1 MIQSGELVKVGINK
15 YRSEKEEE
23 RTIEFHEYDPSLV
36 KRQLKMLT
44 QVKNTRNNQ
53 EVSKCLEKLRTVAQS
68 DENLMPYIID
78 CVRAYAT
85 VGEITTVLKE
95 VFGEFK
101 EPVRI

>member
-1 MIQSGELVKVGINK
+1 
-15 YRSEKEEE
+15 
-23 RTIEFHEYDPSLV
+23 
-36 KRQLKMLT
+36 MLT

-78 CVRAYAT
+78 CVKAYAT

-101 EPVRI
+101 DPVRI